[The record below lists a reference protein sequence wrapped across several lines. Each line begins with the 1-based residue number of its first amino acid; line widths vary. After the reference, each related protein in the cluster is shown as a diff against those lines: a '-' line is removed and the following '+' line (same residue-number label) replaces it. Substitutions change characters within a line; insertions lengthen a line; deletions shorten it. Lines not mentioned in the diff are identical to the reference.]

1 MDDPGIFLKPEADRE
16 NYVIAIPS
24 FRRASI
30 CHTHTLKLLQ
40 DHSIPLSRIW
50 VFVADEPD
58 LLEYTHVLPPA
69 VQLVLGV
76 PGVVPQREFIQAF
89 FPEGCKIVSIDD
101 DVKAF
106 DSSLSKLPWATTLD
120 SFLENSFLECEKVGA
135 QIWGVYPC
143 WNVRFRTG
151 REEISTCLNYI
162 CAAFY
167 GFFNTFPI
175 NRLELTREG
184 NKEDVERSLKYFL
197 RDGAVV
203 RFNTIGF
210 YTKYYNAVGGL
221 GTFKQRLVPMREACD
236 RLQAVYGDLGRTYTR
251 KNGMT
256 EFRLKKL
263 KSFVPAASDR
273 NAPVSPVPNAVSR
286 HM

>member
-1 MDDPGIFLKPEADRE
+1 MDASSNFVKPTASKDS
-16 NYVIAIPS
+16 YVIAIPS

-30 CHTHTLKLLQ
+30 CHTHTLKLLH

-58 LLEYTHVLPPA
+58 FLEYTRVLPPDA
-69 VQLVLGV
+69 QLVLGE
-76 PGVVPQREFIQAF
+76 PGLVPQREFIQSF
-89 FPEGCKIVSIDD
+89 FPEGSKIVSIDD

-120 SFLENSFLECEKVGA
+120 SFLEHSFLECQKLGA
-135 QIWGVYPC
+135 QIWGIYPC

-162 CAAFY
+162 CGAFY
-167 GFFNTFPI
+167 GFINIFPP
-175 NRLELTREG
+175 RLELTREG
-184 NKEDVERSLKYFL
+184 NKEDVERSLMYFL
-197 RDGAVV
+197 KNGLVV

-210 YTKYYNAVGGL
+210 STRYYNSVGGL
-221 GTFKQRLVPMREACD
+221 GTFKQRLVPMHEACG
-236 RLQAVYGDLGRTYTR
+236 RLQAAYGALGRPFTR
-251 KNGMT
+251 TNGMT

-263 KSFVPAASDR
+263 KRFVPATSDR
-273 NAPVSPVPNAVSR
+273 NVLVSPVSDAVLG